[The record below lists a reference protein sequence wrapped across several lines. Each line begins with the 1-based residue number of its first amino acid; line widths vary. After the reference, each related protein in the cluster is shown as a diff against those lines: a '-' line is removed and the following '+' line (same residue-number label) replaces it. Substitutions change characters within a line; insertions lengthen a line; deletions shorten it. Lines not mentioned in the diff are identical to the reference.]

1 MLNKIKN
8 QKGVSIYL
16 ALIIM
21 VIFLAMSFGLTG
33 ILLSQKKT
41 IRSMEYSI
49 NALGAAD
56 SGIEYL
62 LYLDKQC
69 YLEDCSYV
77 DVDCKPGCRGLIDG
91 HQEGPTPLKNGAIYL
106 ATITKNCGLNKAVST
121 GNYQEA
127 KRKIE
132 TNFGKESPGVRLNSA
147 TDKNCEDICKSFD
160 CGCTSIGLN
169 AGANDGH
176 YWHTDLGPP
185 CSDESGGSPI
195 TIMHINDDLC
205 GSGGVLNLT
214 DWTNCYCATTTP

>member
-1 MLNKIKN
+1 MLTKIKN

-33 ILLSQKKT
+33 ILLSQKKM
-41 IRSMEYSI
+41 IRSMGYSI

-69 YLEDCSYV
+69 YKSDCLV
-77 DVDCKPGCRGLIDG
+77 GDCKEDCRGLINNY
-91 HQEGPTPLKNGAIYL
+91 QEGPTPLENGATYL
-106 ATITKNCGLNKAVST
+106 AKITKNCGLNRVIST
-121 GNYQEA
+121 GDYQET

-132 TNFGKESPGVRLNSA
+132 SSFGKESPGTRVNSA
-147 TDKNCEDICKSFD
+147 IDRSCEDICLNFD
-160 CGCTSIGLN
+160 CDCTSVGLN
-169 AGANDGH
+169 AGTNDGH
-176 YWHTDLGPP
+176 YWNIISAPP
-185 CSDESGGSPI
+185 CVEEVGGNCFTVMYESE
-195 TIMHINDDLC
+195 TIC
-205 GSGGVLNLT
+205 PVAGVYYA

>member
-62 LYLDKQC
+62 LYLDKKC
-69 YLEDCSYV
+69 YESGCSGT
-77 DVDCKPGCRGLIDG
+77 DCKPSCLGLIDG
-91 HQEGPTPLKNGAIYL
+91 HNEGPITLENGASYF
-106 ATITKNCGLNKAVST
+106 ASITKNCGLNKAVST
-121 GNYQEA
+121 GNYEGT

-132 TNFGKESPGVRLNSA
+132 TSFGKESPGVRLNSA
-147 TDKNCEDICKSFD
+147 TDKICEEVCKSFD

-169 AGANDGH
+169 AEANDGH
-176 YWHTDLGPP
+176 YWNIEGGPP
-185 CSDESGGSPI
+185 CVEEIGGTPV
-195 TIMHINDDLC
+195 TIMGISNTIC
-205 GSGGVLNLT
+205 PAVGGDNYA
-214 DWTNCYCATTTP
+214 DWTYCYCATTTP

>member
-69 YLEDCSYV
+69 YLPACSYI
-77 DVDCKPGCRGLIDG
+77 DCKPGCRGLIDG
-91 HQEGPTPLKNGAIYL
+91 HQEGPTLLKNGAVYS
-106 ATITKNCGLNKAVST
+106 ARITKNCGLNKVVST

-147 TDKNCEDICKSFD
+147 TDKNCGDICKSFD
-160 CGCTSIGLN
+160 CGCASVGFDDEAINGL
-169 AGANDGH
+169 AYLLA
-176 YWHTDLGPP
+176 PP
-185 CSDESGGSPI
+185 DCIPDPADCTIAMQEDSPGSDCS
-195 TIMHINDDLC
+195 
-205 GSGGVLNLT
+205 GVQRE
-214 DWTNCYCATTTP
+214 WTNCYCATTTP